1 MKNRLLSIIK
11 GSIPYI
17 KELRPIAG
25 SVTAVIL
32 WQQLDYWFEKYP
44 DGYYKFLSPP
54 ENAHPSYKTGDS
66 WCEELGFS
74 KEEFRCAFDKI
85 GVRHS
90 SKTAFNKVENP
101 FLKNKNELFF
111 ASYQD
116 KLKKMTFYYRN
127 HDLADKALTELVTI
141 KPKPKRKTATENET
155 SQSIVDKQTQSTIDD
170 ETQLGEIGFPNL
182 PTSGNPIYPGGE
194 TQSGVTEITS
204 EITSET
210 TAAESNLSNEE
221 LNCFEWAKKEPY
233 WSKLV
238 YSEKAFL
245 KHYRSES
252 QALKGQYQNWL
263 EIQQAE
269 AQKNAPKKS
278 APARPTWQLQ
288 GFKTEQEYNAAHLQ
302 KLKQLEANMKGG
314 KGANV

>member
-54 ENAHPSYKTGDS
+54 ESAHPSYKQGDS
-66 WCEELGFS
+66 WEEELGFS
-74 KEEFRCAFDKI
+74 KDEFRCAFDKI

-101 FLKNKNELFF
+101 FLKQEKEMFF

-127 HDLADKALTELVTI
+127 HELADKALTDLVTI
-141 KPKPKRKTATENET
+141 APKPKRKTAVKNET
-155 SQSIVDKQTQSTIDD
+155 SQSIVDGETQSTIDG
-170 ETQLGEIGFPNL
+170 ERQAGEIGKPNL
-182 PTSGNPIYPGGE
+182 PTSANPIYPGGE
-194 TQSGVTEITS
+194 TQSGVTEITP
-204 EITSET
+204 ET
-210 TAAESNLSNEE
+210 TATKSSLSNEE
-221 LNCFEWAKKEPY
+221 LNCFEWAKKEKY

-263 EIQQAE
+263 ALQQEE
-269 AQKNAPKKS
+269 AQKNAPKKA
-278 APARPTWQLQ
+278 APTKPIWQKM
-288 GFKTEQEYNAAHLQ
+288 GFNSEQEYNAAHLR
-302 KLKQLEANMKGG
+302 KLKQMEVEVR
-314 KGANV
+314 GANR